1 MPDLS
6 DLLGDVYGEPEEE
19 APPAPPTGPG
29 TPEWADDEHLDRAFS
44 EWTPGPGADAPAAER
59 DMFAPAPAS
68 PATRLAD
75 DLAAALSEA
84 VLAESA
90 PPDEAAY
97 EMDEAEADVVDDAVT
112 SEPPHPEP
120 APVPSPAAPV
130 AHGDPATA
138 ALHDLEPV
146 TEPTPVVA
154 PAPVHQAGWQRSDDD
169 ILPTGRAARGGVRL
183 PRPRA
188 GKAPKA
194 PKGAKGPEAAT
205 APKKER
211 KGLKGLASMELSFG
225 KKKK

>member
-1 MPDLS
+1 
-6 DLLGDVYGEPEEE
+6 
-19 APPAPPTGPG
+19 
-29 TPEWADDEHLDRAFS
+29 
-44 EWTPGPGADAPAAER
+44 
-59 DMFAPAPAS
+59 MFAPAPAS

-90 PPDEAAY
+90 PVDEAAY
-97 EMDEAEADVVDDAVT
+97 EMDEAEADVVKDAVT
-112 SEPPHPEP
+112 DAVTEPDPDP
-120 APVPSPAAPV
+120 APTLAAPV
-130 AHGDPATA
+130 AYAGTDATT

-183 PRPRA
+183 PKPRA

-194 PKGAKGPEAAT
+194 PKGTKGPEAEA

>member
-6 DLLGDVYGEPEEE
+6 DLLGDVYGEPEEAAAPA
-19 APPAPPTGPG
+19 APPAGPK

-44 EWTPGPGADAPAAER
+44 EWTPGPAADAPAAER

-90 PPDEAAY
+90 PQDEASY
-97 EMDEAEADVVDDAVT
+97 EMAEPEAEVTRDAVT
-112 SEPPHPEP
+112 SEPDHETTPAEP
-120 APVPSPAAPV
+120 AVRAEPM
-130 AHGDPATA
+130 ATA
-138 ALHDLEPV
+138 ALHDLEPA
-146 TEPTPVVA
+146 TEPIPVVA
-154 PAPVHQAGWQRSDDD
+154 AAPVHQAGWQRSDDD

-183 PRPRA
+183 PKARA

-194 PKGAKGPEAAT
+194 PKGETGPKTEAT
-205 APKKER
+205 QKRER